1 MAKARKVIKT
11 VLEALH
17 YQIATPDE
25 TGQILSL
32 KGREGLRF

>member
-1 MAKARKVIKT
+1 MAKARKVIRM
-11 VLEALH
+11 VLETMY

-25 TGQILSL
+25 ARQTLSL

>member
-1 MAKARKVIKT
+1 MAKARKVIRT

-17 YQIATPDE
+17 YQIAAPYE
-25 TGQILSL
+25 ARQIFSL